1 VGAAAGVLGVV
12 VLVAGAGAVALAGQ
26 GPEGP
31 AAGAAA
37 GAQAT
42 RDRGAISAQAPSRTT
57 ASPGRFTSAA
67 TSTAAVTR
75 IRPAAPVVPRG
86 PSTRIAPRLV
96 AARVKAGQSVRI
108 SAVAISGDGARVTVV
123 RRTGPEAASAAIAAA
138 QADPTVVAV
147 QVDQRVHILDDAPD
161 TSSAST
167 SSASVSSGSVTARG
181 ALSNDADRSS
191 QWALD
196 TLRAEQA
203 WDVTRGAGQVVA
215 VVDSGVQGDHP
226 DLAGQVLTGIDYIT
240 PGGGNGWNDTFG
252 HGTHVA
258 GIIAALAGNGIG
270 TAGLAPAAK
279 ILPVRVLDASGGWDS
294 NVAKGVL
301 WAAERGATV
310 INLSVGGS
318 ESSADVRAAISYAV
332 GRGAVVLAAAGNE
345 RQTGNAPDY
354 PAALDLPGLL
364 AVAATTSAGVSAS
377 YSNTGPYVDVAAP
390 GDGIMSTYP
399 TYIGPSYREMSG
411 TSMATPYAAAAVA
424 LIRAADPVLTAMSAA
439 RLLAST
445 ADDLEKVGRD
455 DDTGAGLVDPVAAL
469 CSINRCPPGLTPSPT
484 PVPTASPSPVPTTS
498 PSSTPTSSSGP
509 TTTSRTMALT
519 LHGPAVPTA
528 YGRTAQLTVLVTDS
542 SGPVAGA
549 AVTVATSDRTAHA
562 GTGAD
567 GIARITVA
575 PVRSARWA
583 VTATAVGHVA
593 PRATWT
599 IAVAPA
605 VSVRWTSGRIAV
617 TVTPLV
623 HQTVSVLEPTAGRWV
638 LRRKAVAGAGRSGTV
653 TLAVTRRG
661 RARVVVSAAGG
672 LAGVTVE
679 HG

>member
-1 VGAAAGVLGVV
+1 MGAAAGVLGVV
-12 VLVAGAGAVALAGQ
+12 VLVAGAGAVALAGP

-31 AAGAAA
+31 AAGPAA

-57 ASPGRFTSAA
+57 ASPGRFPSAA
-67 TSTAAVTR
+67 TSTAAVAR

-240 PGGGNGWNDTFG
+240 PGGGNGWNDGRG

-279 ILPVRVLDASGGWDS
+279 ILPVRALDASGGGWDGDIAS
-294 NVAKGVL
+294 GVI
-301 WAAERGATV
+301 WAAEHGATV
-310 INLSVGGS
+310 INLSVGGTENS
-318 ESSADVRAAISYAV
+318 DAVNKAINYAV
-332 GRGAVVLAAAGNE
+332 GLGAVVLAAGGNE
-345 RQTGNAPDY
+345 CQTGDAADY
-354 PAALDLPGLL
+354 PAAFNLPGEL
-364 AVAATTSAGVSAS
+364 AVAATTSSGVAAA
-377 YSNTGPYVDVAAP
+377 YSNTGSYVQVAAP
-390 GDGIMSTYP
+390 GDGILSTYP
-399 TYIGPSYREMSG
+399 GGGYAWMSG
-411 TSMATPYAAAAVA
+411 TSMATPYVAASVA
-424 LIRAADPVLTAMSAA
+424 LVRAADPALTPVATTQ
-439 RLLAST
+439 LLMST
-445 ADDLEKVGRD
+445 ADDLGTPGRD
-455 DDTGAGLVDPVAAL
+455 SDSGAGLVDPVAAL
-469 CSINRCPPGLTPSPT
+469 CSVNHCPPGVAPSSAPSSGASSLTVASSSRPALVTGMTATVNAPASPT
-484 PVPTASPSPVPTTS
+484 V
-498 PSSTPTSSSGP
+498 
-509 TTTSRTMALT
+509 L
-519 LHGPAVPTA
+519 
-528 YGRTAQLTVLVTDS
+528 GRAAQLAVHVTD
-542 SGPVAGA
+542 GRCAVAGA
-549 AVTVATSDRTAHA
+549 AVTVKTSDRSARGTTAS
-562 GTGAD
+562 D
-567 GIARITVA
+567 GMARIRVA
-575 PVRSARWA
+575 PVRSAGW
-583 VTATAVGHVA
+583 
-593 PRATWT
+593 
-599 IAVAPA
+599 A
-605 VSVRWTSGRIAV
+605 VSVTAPGHATGNNAWAMAVVPVVSMKWAAGRVNV
-617 TVTPLV
+617 TVAPLL
-623 HQTVSVLEPTAGRWV
+623 HQTVSFFELTAGRWV
-638 LRRKAVAGAGRSGTV
+638 LRRKAVVGSGSSGTI
-653 TLAVTRRG
+653 TLVVKRTG